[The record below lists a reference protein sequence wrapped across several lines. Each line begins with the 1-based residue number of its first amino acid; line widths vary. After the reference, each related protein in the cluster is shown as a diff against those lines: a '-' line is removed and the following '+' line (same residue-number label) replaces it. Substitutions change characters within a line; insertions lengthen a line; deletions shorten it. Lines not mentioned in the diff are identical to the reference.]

1 MIASSIATFIK
12 RYARLIAGVMLVF
25 TCFMGYMSVRH
36 LSLNVVLEAML
47 PAQHPNV
54 KLMSKFGA
62 QFGGANTSL
71 IMVENAQGT
80 IYDEK
85 FLSAYK
91 RIVDEVY
98 FYPSVHR
105 HLVQALTLRK
115 TKALSGSAGRIDVN
129 AIAWPDLPR
138 TPAEMLTFQNNVRAA
153 YLGYLVSDD
162 EKAAMIVADFKDST
176 DYSNL
181 VHLIDS
187 LAAKEAPN
195 GVRVHAVGRPL
206 LLGAING
213 YLGST
218 VGLIAVSLA
227 FSGLI
232 LFFYFRSWIAVFVPM
247 LTAAV
252 GTIWGTGAMA
262 LVHFNLDPLLIILP
276 VYVFAIVLSHCV
288 QFVSRVFEGFEQNL
302 SMSEAVRN
310 GLIQI
315 FAPSTTAIVA
325 AAAGF
330 FVLLLIGVPSLQS
343 LGLICGFWLLAIA
356 PALVF
361 TASLLCLLP
370 RPKRF
375 RARTSWVETI
385 WEKTRL
391 ARYGR
396 IVPLLMAAFLAVG
409 VYESRFVIVGDAVGS
424 PILWPKDRYNADNAM
439 INSRFA
445 AVGTDTMLVYV
456 EGGQDALTQP
466 AVFHAMEDVGRY
478 VWERTPKARQGQSLV
493 TVVRSVQEALY
504 EGDPSYKVI
513 PQTPDEIR
521 FNLYMFSSKG
531 EPGDFKAYTDEAL
544 DVGSV
549 VIPFA
554 DKTGPTVQTAT
565 SLARQ
570 FVARMPALPNQ
581 AHLQVAGGQ
590 IGIAEAINHEIGRTR
605 TLVLAAILFFI
616 MATVYAS
623 FRSLWVTAVL
633 AGSLITSTFLTDI
646 VMRVMGIGLNINT
659 LPLAAL
665 GVGLAADYGIY
676 VLYRVR
682 QGLAQGV
689 GFEEAVDHSLKTAG
703 NAVMITAITMIAPVL
718 PWAFFSALRFQ
729 AEMGVLH
736 AVVLFFNMLGSLIF
750 VPCMVLIFKPRSL
763 DAKASRLPL
772 TSSFPMR
779 YGRAA
784 AQPAS
789 AFVDAK
795 D

>member
-1 MIASSIATFIK
+1 
-12 RYARLIAGVMLVF
+12 
-25 TCFMGYMSVRH
+25 VRQ
-36 LSLNVVLEAML
+36 V
-47 PAQHPNV
+47 
-54 KLMSKFGA
+54 
-62 QFGGANTSL
+62 
-71 IMVENAQGT
+71 
-80 IYDEK
+80 
-85 FLSAYK
+85 
-91 RIVDEVY
+91 
-98 FYPSVHR
+98 
-105 HLVQALTLRK
+105 
-115 TKALSGSAGRIDVN
+115 
-129 AIAWPDLPR
+129 
-138 TPAEMLTFQNNVRAA
+138 
-153 YLGYLVSDD
+153 
-162 EKAAMIVADFKDST
+162 
-176 DYSNL
+176 
-181 VHLIDS
+181 DS
-187 LAAKEAPN
+187 LGAKEAAN
-195 GVRVHAVGRPL
+195 GIKVHAVGRPL
-206 LLGAING
+206 LLGRIYG
-213 YLGST
+213 YLNAT
-218 VGLIAVSLA
+218 LGLIVVSLV

-232 LFFYFRSWIAVFVPM
+232 LYFYFRSWIAVFVPM

-252 GTIWGTGAMA
+252 GTLWGTGAMA
-262 LVHFNLDPLLIILP
+262 LVKFNLDPLLIILP

-288 QFVSRVFEGFEQNL
+288 QFVSRVFEGFEQDL
-302 SMSEAVRN
+302 SMSDAVRN
-310 GLIQI
+310 GLEQI

-356 PALVF
+356 PALIF

-375 RARTSWVETI
+375 RARTAWVETL
-385 WEKTRL
+385 WARTRL
-391 ARYGR
+391 ARFGK
-396 IVPLLMAAFLAVG
+396 IVPIVMAAFLAVG

-424 PILWPKDRYNADNAM
+424 PILWPDDRYNQDNAL

-456 EGGQDALTQP
+456 EGAQDTMTQP

-493 TVVRSVQEALY
+493 TIARSVQEALY
-504 EGDPSYKVI
+504 EGDPSYKII

-544 DVGSV
+544 TIGSV

-565 SLARQ
+565 ALAREFISRQ
-570 FVARMPALPNQ
+570 PALPNG
-581 AHLQVAGGQ
+581 AHLQVAGGG
-590 IGIAEAINHEIGRTR
+590 IGIAEAINLEIGRTR
-605 TLVLAAILFFI
+605 TLVLVAILVFI

-633 AGSLITSTFLTDI
+633 ASSLVTSTFLTDI

-676 VLYRVR
+676 VLYRVK
-682 QGLAQGV
+682 QGLAQGAS
-689 GFEEAVDHSLKTAG
+689 FEEAVDHSLKTAG

-763 DAKASRLPL
+763 AAAASHVPL
-772 TSSFPMR
+772 TAAFPMR
-779 YGRAA
+779 YGGIARQA
-784 AQPAS
+784 AS
-789 AFVDAK
+789 AFVDSK